1 MRIVTRWWW
10 IRHAPVTQDD
20 GRIYGQTDLSCNV
33 SDTPKF
39 KALAQ
44 ALPRDAVWLT
54 SNLCRTRETA
64 HAIRAH
70 GVPVAREF
78 VLPDLAEQH
87 FGEWQGQ
94 VRTEILAKYAP
105 PSGFW
110 IAPADHVPPGGESF
124 SAMMKRVTAAIDRVT
139 SEHSGSHIVAVA
151 HGGTIR
157 AALGHALGLPPPL
170 ALSFAVDNCSLTRVD
185 HVVAGGDVHWH
196 IVTVND
202 NLGRGVTFSARL

>member
-1 MRIVTRWWW
+1 
-10 IRHAPVTQDD
+10 
-20 GRIYGQTDLSCNV
+20 
-33 SDTPKF
+33 
-39 KALAQ
+39 
-44 ALPRDAVWLT
+44 
-54 SNLCRTRETA
+54 
-64 HAIRAH
+64 
-70 GVPVAREF
+70 
-78 VLPDLAEQH
+78 
-87 FGEWQGQ
+87 
-94 VRTEILAKYAP
+94 
-105 PSGFW
+105 
-110 IAPADHVPPGGESF
+110 
-124 SAMMKRVTAAIDRVT
+124 MKRVTAAIDRVT

>member
-1 MRIVTRWWW
+1 MRTVTRWWW
-10 IRHAPVTQDD
+10 IRHAPVTEDD

-33 SDTPKF
+33 TDTPKF
-39 KALAQ
+39 KALAE
-44 ALPRDAVWLT
+44 ALPREAVWLT

-70 GVPVAREF
+70 GLKPAHEF

-94 VRTEILAKYAP
+94 VRTEILAKHAP

-110 IAPADHVPPGGESF
+110 LAPADHAPPGGESF
-124 SAMMKRVTAAIDRVT
+124 AAMMMRVTGAIDRMT
-139 SEHSGSHIVAVA
+139 AEHTGRHIVAVA

-157 AALGHALGLPPPL
+157 AALGHALGLAPSKSL
-170 ALSFAVDNCSLTRVD
+170 GFAVDNCSLTRLD
-185 HVVAGGDVHWH
+185 HVVAGDGVHWH
-196 IVTVND
+196 VVTVND